1 MRANSSI
8 FYKKPV
14 CCSIC
19 REKWMIVIENSC
31 FVNIFVIKCCCLFV
45 FERKML
51 LLYRIKE
58 NERFAEMQWQRMPK
72 NVKVNL
78 FVTYHMPT

>member
-1 MRANSSI
+1 MRANSFI
-8 FYKKPV
+8 FYIKPD
-14 CCSIC
+14 CCSMC
-19 REKWMIVIENSC
+19 RGMLVFVIEKSC

-58 NERFAEMQWQRMPK
+58 NERFAEIQ
-72 NVKVNL
+72 
-78 FVTYHMPT
+78 

>member
-14 CCSIC
+14 CYSIC
-19 REKWMIVIENSC
+19 REKWVIVIENRC

-51 LLYRIKE
+51 LLHRINE

-72 NVKVNL
+72 NIKVNL
-78 FVTYHMPT
+78 FVTHHMPT